1 MKSFSG
7 KASLMATLV
16 AALVGASSAQAA
28 EIKIGVVLPLSGA
41 LSGYGQPS
49 QKGLD
54 IIQAITPTLKNGDTI
69 KLIVIDD
76 KSDKVEAANAMQRLV
91 SSTAT
96 NDRVTRNHPYVSRVC
111 FSDSFQGVVGAN
123 LASRD
128 LKAKTA
134 AIVFDSSNDY
144 SVGLAKAFRTQFL
157 KNGGTI
163 PIEVQAPGG
172 SKDFK
177 AQLASVKA
185 KNVDMIYM
193 PIYYTEGALIAVQS
207 KQLGLNKPVVGG
219 DGLAADQV
227 FFDVG
232 KDAVNGYMT
241 TDYYSPNAKEQ
252 TPAGETFI
260 KAWEAKYQQPTHTW
274 GAMAADAYNVI
285 VNAMNQC
292 SDPHDRVCVNE
303 KIRATKD
310 FQGVT
315 GTLTLQNGDA
325 IRSAVINEVKDG
337 KLAFRTVVNP

>member
-1 MKSFSG
+1 
-7 KASLMATLV
+7 
-16 AALVGASSAQAA
+16 
-28 EIKIGVVLPLSGA
+28 
-41 LSGYGQPS
+41 
-49 QKGLD
+49 
-54 IIQAITPTLKNGDTI
+54 
-69 KLIVIDD
+69 
-76 KSDKVEAANAMQRLV
+76 
-91 SSTAT
+91 
-96 NDRVTRNHPYVSRVC
+96 
-111 FSDSFQGVVGAN
+111 
-123 LASRD
+123 
-128 LKAKTA
+128 
-134 AIVFDSSNDY
+134 
-144 SVGLAKAFRTQFL
+144 
-157 KNGGTI
+157 
-163 PIEVQAPGG
+163 
-172 SKDFK
+172 
-177 AQLASVKA
+177 
-185 KNVDMIYM
+185 MIYM

-310 FQGVT
+310 FRGRDRHADVTERRCHSQRGHQRSERWQAGVSYR
-315 GTLTLQNGDA
+315 G
-325 IRSAVINEVKDG
+325 
-337 KLAFRTVVNP
+337 

>member
-1 MKSFSG
+1 M
-7 KASLMATLV
+7 
-16 AALVGASSAQAA
+16 
-28 EIKIGVVLPLSGA
+28 
-41 LSGYGQPS
+41 
-49 QKGLD
+49 
-54 IIQAITPTLKNGDTI
+54 
-69 KLIVIDD
+69 
-76 KSDKVEAANAMQRLV
+76 
-91 SSTAT
+91 
-96 NDRVTRNHPYVSRVC
+96 
-111 FSDSFQGVVGAN
+111 
-123 LASRD
+123 
-128 LKAKTA
+128 
-134 AIVFDSSNDY
+134 
-144 SVGLAKAFRTQFL
+144 AKAFRTQFL

-303 KIRATKD
+303 K
-310 FQGVT
+310 
-315 GTLTLQNGDA
+315 
-325 IRSAVINEVKDG
+325 SAPPKISV
-337 KLAFRTVVNP
+337 A

>member
-1 MKSFSG
+1 M
-7 KASLMATLV
+7 T
-16 AALVGASSAQAA
+16 
-28 EIKIGVVLPLSGA
+28 KIADDS
-41 LSGYGQPS
+41 
-49 QKGLD
+49 K
-54 IIQAITPTLKNGDTI
+54 TP
-69 KLIVIDD
+69 
-76 KSDKVEAANAMQRLV
+76 LV

-193 PIYYTEGALIAVQS
+193 PIYYTEGALIAVQA
-207 KQLGLNKPVVGG
+207 KQLGLSKPVVGG

-227 FFDVG
+227 FL
-232 KDAVNGYMT
+232 T
-241 TDYYSPNAKEQ
+241 SAK
-252 TPAGETFI
+252 TRST
-260 KAWEAKYQQPTHTW
+260 
-274 GAMAADAYNVI
+274 
-285 VNAMNQC
+285 
-292 SDPHDRVCVNE
+292 
-303 KIRATKD
+303 
-310 FQGVT
+310 
-315 GTLTLQNGDA
+315 A
-325 IRSAVINEVKDG
+325 I
-337 KLAFRTVVNP
+337 

>member
-1 MKSFSG
+1 
-7 KASLMATLV
+7 
-16 AALVGASSAQAA
+16 
-28 EIKIGVVLPLSGA
+28 
-41 LSGYGQPS
+41 
-49 QKGLD
+49 
-54 IIQAITPTLKNGDTI
+54 
-69 KLIVIDD
+69 
-76 KSDKVEAANAMQRLV
+76 
-91 SSTAT
+91 
-96 NDRVTRNHPYVSRVC
+96 
-111 FSDSFQGVVGAN
+111 
-123 LASRD
+123 
-128 LKAKTA
+128 
-134 AIVFDSSNDY
+134 
-144 SVGLAKAFRTQFL
+144 
-157 KNGGTI
+157 
-163 PIEVQAPGG
+163 
-172 SKDFK
+172 
-177 AQLASVKA
+177 
-185 KNVDMIYM
+185 
-193 PIYYTEGALIAVQS
+193 IYYTEGALIAVQS